1 MTKVDKELRA
11 FVVVLENLDTEAMS
25 EQDAIALLVK
35 SGYSDNAEQAKLSI
49 MGIREMIF
57 AGSLPPDS
65 GMDI

>member
-1 MTKVDKELRA
+1 MAKVDKQLQA
-11 FVVVLENLDTEAMS
+11 FLTVLENIDTEAMS

-35 SGYSDNAEQAKLSI
+35 SGYSDNAEQAELSI

-65 GMDI
+65 EMDI

>member
-1 MTKVDKELRA
+1 MAKVEKELRA
-11 FVVVLENLDTEAMS
+11 FVTVLENLDTEAMS

-35 SGYSDNAEQAKLSI
+35 SGYSDNAEQAKLAI

-65 GMDI
+65 EICI